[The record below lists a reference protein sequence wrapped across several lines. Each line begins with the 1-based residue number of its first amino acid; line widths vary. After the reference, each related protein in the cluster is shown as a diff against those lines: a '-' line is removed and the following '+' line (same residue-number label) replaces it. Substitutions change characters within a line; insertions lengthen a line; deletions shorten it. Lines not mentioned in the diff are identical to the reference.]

1 VIADSGRIGAGL
13 GPVESTA
20 VATVMTMPRRSAAVP
35 PPPGWWKS
43 CADGL
48 PSWPMGGDV
57 TIGAIEVLPMLDGV
71 GKGRAAEVLTH
82 TPVVEERG

>member
-1 VIADSGRIGAGL
+1 
-13 GPVESTA
+13 
-20 VATVMTMPRRSAAVP
+20 M
-35 PPPGWWKS
+35 
-43 CADGL
+43 
-48 PSWPMGGDV
+48 